1 MNRGLLLKIKRNP
14 LSFSFFIIGFVIVL
28 FVFFALFNMLYNQ
41 LVISTRT
48 FLDTM
53 KDSYVIKSIA
63 LTLYTSFL
71 ATVLAIILGIP
82 LAYVLARHDFYG
94 KNFIEAFID
103 IPVIIPHTVA
113 GIALFSLL
121 MRKGTVGSL
130 FERLGIVF
138 QDSLWGIVVAMF
150 FVSYPFFVNAAKEGF
165 KSVNP
170 NLERVARTLGA
181 TQWKSFYHIALPLAT
196 PHLLSGAIM
205 SWARGISEFG
215 AVIIIAYYPMIAST
229 LILYRFNTHGL
240 SGSQPIAVLLILIC
254 FVTFIAFRL
263 ISKIKK

>member
-1 MNRGLLLKIKRNP
+1 MNLGLSLKIRRNP
-14 LSFSFFIIGFVIVL
+14 LSFTFFFIGILIVIFVIC
-28 FVFFALFNMLYNQ
+28 ALFNMLYDQ
-41 LVISTRT
+41 LVVSPRT
-48 FLDTM
+48 FLETM
-53 KDSYVIKSIA
+53 KDSYVLKSIG
-63 LTLYTSFL
+63 LTLYASFL
-71 ATVLAIILGIP
+71 ATILAILLGIP
-82 LAYVLARHDFYG
+82 LAYILARHQFYG

-138 QDSLWGIVVAMF
+138 QDSLWGIVLAMF

-181 TQWKSFYHIALPLAT
+181 NQWKSFYHIALPLAT

-240 SGSQPIAVLLILIC
+240 AGSQPIAVLLILIC
-254 FVTFIAFRL
+254 FITFIVLRL
-263 ISKIKK
+263 ISKMKR